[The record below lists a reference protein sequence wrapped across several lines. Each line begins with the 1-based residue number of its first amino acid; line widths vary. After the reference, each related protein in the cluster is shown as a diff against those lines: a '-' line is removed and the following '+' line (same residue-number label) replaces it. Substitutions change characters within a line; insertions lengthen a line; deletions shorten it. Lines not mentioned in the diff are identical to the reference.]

1 MFFLQLSSVHGNIIL
16 PVVYQKTW
24 NSPWLLE
31 FSSFPHIQ
39 QKAISPFFS
48 PQYIHDLVL
57 LITLIYTTLVNS
69 SIISPLN
76 CHSILVKCHHS
87 VQNSLDGSF
96 GQKKL
101 KGFQYL
107 PRPYVTTLYLEY
119 NLPEAFLH
127 TASSAWNALPS
138 WPKPSIRKLNRE
150 DFPSHLQNINYHF
163 SPFFFSSTKV
173 NTFQVIISN

>member
-1 MFFLQLSSVHGNIIL
+1 MLFLQLSSVDGNVIL

-39 QKAISPFFS
+39 QKAISLFFS
-48 PQYIHDLVL
+48 PQYIHHLVL
-57 LITLIYTTLVNS
+57 LITLRATTLVNS
-69 SIISPLN
+69 TIVSPLN
-76 CHSILVKCHHS
+76 CHSILVKQCHHS

-101 KGFQYL
+101 RGFQYL

-127 TASSAWNALPS
+127 AASSAWNALPS
-138 WPKPSIRKLNRE
+138 WPKPSVRNLNRE
-150 DFPSHLQNINYHF
+150 VFPSHLQNINYHF
-163 SPFFFSSTKV
+163 FPGFFPPPKLTLSK
-173 NTFQVIISN
+173 